1 LRPCAVTRT
10 QNFQEKIIVLPLSY
24 EFRADRYPPRA
35 RSKPADLR
43 TPARQSRASTRAPTT
58 PQEMRQTPTT
68 EERRRPR
75 APHLPP
81 LLFCLLHRR
90 RSNCHGPRSLPFH
103 PRAHRHLPRRARG
116 REGRERSPLPFPL
129 WIGDESLR
137 ETQQPPCDD
146 AFLLGL
152 EGRPPV
158 VDWTRAGDKTHE
170 TSAPSPCRFREV
182 VSWSAPMHSSGLQ
195 SRLLGF
201 DSGRGGLA
209 RFGVARRGRLLPVST
224 AGSVRSVGARVTSWR
239 VPSLVQIG
247 RGQRAVGHVLPFR
260 FPSGFSAGA

>member
-1 LRPCAVTRT
+1 
-10 QNFQEKIIVLPLSY
+10 
-24 EFRADRYPPRA
+24 
-35 RSKPADLR
+35 
-43 TPARQSRASTRAPTT
+43 
-58 PQEMRQTPTT
+58 
-68 EERRRPR
+68 
-75 APHLPP
+75 
-81 LLFCLLHRR
+81 
-90 RSNCHGPRSLPFH
+90 
-103 PRAHRHLPRRARG
+103 
-116 REGRERSPLPFPL
+116 
-129 WIGDESLR
+129 
-137 ETQQPPCDD
+137 
-146 AFLLGL
+146 
-152 EGRPPV
+152 

-260 FPSGFSAGA
+260 GFPAAFQPALDVCGGVAATRWRTELIRNRRCAFSEPAFASLSLFFSFFPVRKSHMATWARTTDVERNYFTVPSLDGGKFLDSFPLGNRFLTLVY

>member
-116 REGRERSPLPFPL
+116 REGRERSPLPFP
-129 WIGDESLR
+129 SLSGSEMKACAKR
-137 ETQQPPCDD
+137 SS
-146 AFLLGL
+146 L
-152 EGRPPV
+152 PV
-158 VDWTRAGDKTHE
+158 TM
-170 TSAPSPCRFREV
+170 PSFWV
-182 VSWSAPMHSSGLQ
+182 W
-195 SRLLGF
+195 
-201 DSGRGGLA
+201 RGGLPWWTGRELVIKRTRRA
-209 RFGVARRGRLLPVST
+209 RPLPVVSARSCRGPRRCTAPGSSLAFWGLT
-224 AGSVRSVGARVTSWR
+224 AG
-239 VPSLVQIG
+239 
-247 RGQRAVGHVLPFR
+247 AVGWLGLGWRGADVSCPFPR
-260 FPSGFSAGA
+260 PGPFVRWARA

>member
-116 REGRERSPLPFPL
+116 REGRERSPLPFP
-129 WIGDESLR
+129 SL
-137 ETQQPPCDD
+137 
-146 AFLLGL
+146 
-152 EGRPPV
+152 
-158 VDWTRAGDKTHE
+158 
-170 TSAPSPCRFREV
+170 
-182 VSWSAPMHSSGLQ
+182 
-195 SRLLGF
+195 
-201 DSGRGGLA
+201 
-209 RFGVARRGRLLPVST
+209 
-224 AGSVRSVGARVTSWR
+224 
-239 VPSLVQIG
+239 PSLD
-247 RGQRAVGHVLPFR
+247 RR
-260 FPSGFSAGA
+260 